1 MERFIDRI
9 EEMNIL
15 EKEYKKKSASFVV
28 VYGRRRVGK
37 TTLLTEFLKNKHAL
51 YFLATQESENA
62 NMKLFQEKVADF
74 TENELLKEVRVDR
87 WDTIFKA
94 IIAKKW
100 DEKPVI
106 VIDEFQYL
114 GKVNA
119 AFPSVF
125 QRIWDELL
133 KAQNIMIILCGSL
146 ISMMVSQTLSYES
159 PLYGRRTAQIRLKQ
173 IPFIY
178 YRDFFQNHVERDLV
192 ERYAVTGGVPKYIE
206 SFDDQED
213 IYDSI
218 RENVLDKSSYLYEE
232 PYFLLQQEVK
242 DVGTYFS
249 ILKAIAA
256 GNRKISEIA
265 SAMEVH
271 ATDLT
276 RSLKTLMDL
285 DLLEREVPI
294 TEKNPDKSKKGL
306 YKISDQYINFWFRFI
321 YPNQGDI
328 EQGNTEYVISKIQK
342 SFVRNHV
349 AFVYEDICRERLA
362 KLTDFPYHF
371 SKYGRYWDKNIEID
385 VVGINEEE
393 NSILFGE
400 CKYWNKPVDV
410 DVFYA
415 LKKKASEVKWGEQDR
430 TEVFVLFSMEG
441 YSKELTKL
449 QKTEKNLFLM

>member
-1 MERFIDRI
+1 M
-9 EEMNIL
+9 
-15 EKEYKKKSASFVV
+15 
-28 VYGRRRVGK
+28 
-37 TTLLTEFLKNKHAL
+37 LTEFLKNKHAL

-74 TENELLKEVRVDR
+74 TGNELLKEVRVDR

-100 DEKPVI
+100 DE
-106 VIDEFQYL
+106 
-114 GKVNA
+114 
-119 AFPSVF
+119 
-125 QRIWDELL
+125 LL

-146 ISMMVSQTLSYES
+146 IPMMVSQTLSYES

-218 RENVLDKSSYLYEE
+218 RENLLDKSSYLHEE

-328 EQGNTEYVISKIQK
+328 EQGNTEYVIGKIQK
-342 SFVRNHV
+342 GFVRNHV

-430 TEVFVLFSMEG
+430 TEVRKESVFDVIEISFNCLRFQIG
-441 YSKELTKL
+441 TSKENEIYNKEKIIKKLALTS
-449 QKTEKNLFLM
+449 